1 MTMVGLTEARLGLRV
16 SVEGL
21 VVVLLSRRS

>member
-1 MTMVGLTEARLGLRV
+1 MTMVGLKEARLGLRA